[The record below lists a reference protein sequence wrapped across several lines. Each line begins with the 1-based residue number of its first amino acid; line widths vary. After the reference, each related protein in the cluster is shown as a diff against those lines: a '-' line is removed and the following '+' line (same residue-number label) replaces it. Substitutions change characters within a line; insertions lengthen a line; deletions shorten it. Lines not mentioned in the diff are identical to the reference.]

1 MKKSIPVILSVSLVG
16 IGGYFYFLTERSVVE
31 TAVIDKSYLESDPAK
46 NNKVDGVD
54 TEFNTLVIEQENVSE
69 TNESAQKISHAE
81 LQEMTQAAAVHREVI
96 DGLIQ
101 QFDNNLS
108 DTVAR
113 KNIKKEIDA
122 KMVDY
127 NEMVLPVAMNAMK
140 ERSSSEDKD

>member
-1 MKKSIPVILSVSLVG
+1 MKKSTSVILGVSLVG
-16 IGGYFYFLTERSVVE
+16 IGGYFYLFAESPIVE

-46 NNKVDGVD
+46 NNKVDGID
-54 TEFNTLVIEQENVSE
+54 TEFNTSVIEQENVSE
-69 TNESAQKISHAE
+69 TNEFAQKISHVE
-81 LQEMTQAAAVHREVI
+81 LQEMTQAAAVHREAI

-140 ERSSSEDKD
+140 ERSSSEYKD